1 MLERPSFE
9 IAQELGEA
17 MMDAADKL
25 LFAPDLEASFPFEL
39 DGNKYVCK
47 IIMRDKR

>member
-17 MMDAADKL
+17 VMDAADKL
-25 LFAPDLEASFPFEL
+25 LFAPELEASFPFEL
-39 DGNKYVCK
+39 DDNKYICK
-47 IIMRDKR
+47 IIMEKRK